1 VDVKK
6 MEKTK
11 IIMVGGHF
19 ASGKTTLLMKLLGI
33 LTKRGYKVG
42 LLMNDVGPVDYK
54 MVASLTNCSVE
65 EVSKHCMCM
74 KPKDLKEALRKLLT
88 PDHNVLL
95 VEEIGFGNPYNC
107 WNTLS
112 EILQA
117 IHSKAELSPITVM
130 VDAEYLLRSY
140 QGFVSTLPPIMEQQ
154 LSEAELIVVN
164 KVDLQGPDSL
174 NRIKEIIVKVNERA
188 KIFFTSALT
197 GIGIDSLIPELIES
211 KWQHGK
217 ARSSEGVLQRRTQY
231 FTDMSWVAYRAN
243 FELKKEEIIQ
253 NVVGDLLI
261 KMGKG
266 IIARK
271 GEIVRVKAYSDESP
285 EKTYASLTPDL
296 RVEFRPSTFST
307 SKIKIGKLTISCVVK
322 GLEISEVSAA
332 LKEALTDISKEFL
345 VSRV

>member
-1 VDVKK
+1 
-6 MEKTK
+6 MENTK
-11 IIMVGGHF
+11 ILMVGGHF
-19 ASGKTTLLMKLLGI
+19 ASGKTTLLMKMLGI
-33 LTKRGYKVG
+33 LTKGGYKVG
-42 LLMNDVGPVDYK
+42 LLVNDVGPVDYK

-65 EVSKHCMCM
+65 EVSRHCMCM

-95 VEEIGFGNPYNC
+95 IEEIGFGNPYNC

-112 EILQA
+112 EILPA
-117 IHSKAELSPITVM
+117 IDSNVELSPITVM

-140 QGFVSTLPPIMEQQ
+140 QGFVSSLPPIMEQQ

-164 KVDLQGPDSL
+164 KVDLQNPDSL
-174 NRIKEIIVKVNERA
+174 NRVKEIIVKVNDRA

-197 GIGIDSLIPELIES
+197 GIGVDSLIPAMMES
-211 KWQHGK
+211 KWQQGK
-217 ARSSEGVLQRRTQY
+217 ARSSEGVFERRTQY
-231 FTDMSWVAYRAN
+231 FTDMTWVAYRAN

-271 GEIVRVKAYSDESP
+271 GEIVRVKAYSDEP
-285 EKTYASLTPDL
+285 AEKTYASLTPDL
-296 RVEFRPSTFST
+296 RVEFQPNTFSA
-307 SKIKIGKLTISCVVK
+307 SKIRAGKLTISCVVK
-322 GLEISEVSAA
+322 GLEISEISAA
-332 LKEALTDISKEFL
+332 LKEALAEISKGFL